1 MDRASFYR
9 ISTDSA
15 KGMSPPEHYMDVMFN
30 PASYQIDSTA
40 VYSKAT
46 EISQRKEYLQF
57 SELKARTLSLE
68 LYFDTVNGNTSLK
81 DTLLGVSAQ
90 LKEVFFNSADDVR
103 PMVDKLHELIE
114 FQGRNESV
122 PPVVEFHWG
131 GFVFRGVI
139 ISMQEKYD
147 LFLPDGRPV
156 RATVSVTMQEYLDPP
171 AKGGLA
177 GKEANKAANS
187 ISASSE
193 KEDFAET
200 AKKFV
205 EGLTKLMNA
214 E

>member
-9 ISTDSA
+9 IST
-15 KGMSPPEHYMDVMFN
+15 GNTTGISPPEHYMDVMFN

-68 LYFDTVNGNTSLK
+68 LYFDTVNGTTSLK
-81 DTLLGVSAQ
+81 DTLFGVSAQ

-103 PMVDKLHELIE
+103 PMIDKLRNLIE
-114 FQGRNESV
+114 FQDESV

-139 ISMQEKYD
+139 ISMREKYD
-147 LFLPDGRPV
+147 MFLPDGRPV
-156 RATVSVTMQEYLDPP
+156 RATVNVTMQEYLDPP
-171 AKGGLA
+171 AKSA
-177 GKEANKAANS
+177 ADKEANKAANS
-187 ISASSE
+187 LAASSE

-205 EGLTKLMNA
+205 EGLTKLINA